1 MKKKYYSLIISII
14 VIALGIIQSSGA
26 ISHTKTKNT
35 AAVKDIAQ
43 IEISTSTLYQITK
56 VTDGDTIH
64 VKVNNEEITV
74 RMKGVDTPETVDPRK
89 TVQCF
94 GKEASNKTKELLT
107 GRMVNLVP
115 DKGDASLFDKYGR
128 VLAYIYRDDGLFV
141 NEYLVKE
148 GYAHE
153 YTYDKPYEMQKAF
166 KKLEKQAREEKKGL
180 WGLLCSQK

>member
-1 MKKKYYSLIISII
+1 MKKRYYSLIISII
-14 VIALGIIQSSGA
+14 VIVLGIIQGSSA
-26 ISHTKTKNT
+26 VSHTKTKNT
-35 AAVKDIAQ
+35 ATVKDAIQ
-43 IEISTSTLYQITK
+43 VDISTSTLYQITK
-56 VTDGDTIH
+56 VTDGDTVH
-64 VKVNNEEITV
+64 VKADGQEITV

-94 GKEASNKTKELLT
+94 GKEASNMSKELLT

-115 DKGDASLFDKYGR
+115 DKGDRSLYDKYGR

-153 YTYDKPYEMQKAF
+153 YTYDKPYEKQKDF

-180 WGLLCSQK
+180 WGEVCVK